1 MKIKRILITIIIV
14 IISIAISSCTL
25 LPKED
30 EKLSPPIIK
39 EKVTEYKTEPVKYG
53 TVKKDVTAFGSF
65 KPVNEVAYHLENLGG
80 TFLQYYFKVNDDIK
94 KGDVI
99 AELYTGDLDKRI
111 RDMEISMEKAR
122 LSFERSTKQYNE
134 NKIDKYDYEI
144 AKLNF
149 QKVENL
155 YNDLLTEK
163 KNSQIISKDDG
174 TISYLASLEEGDGV
188 AKGNL
193 IFKMIL
199 NHQMRLTCKGSNIY
213 KFDKDKK
220 VTIESKSETTMG
232 TIVEKNSRTMEVK
245 PDKVFDDWQ
254 IGTSVMIAQ
263 NLDTVE
269 DVLMVNQ
276 KAILKFGLKTY
287 AKILVDGIPM
297 EKEVVLGVTNGRYY
311 EVISGLSEGDE
322 AIVY

>member
-1 MKIKRILITIIIV
+1 MKEKKILVIIIIV

-39 EKVTEYKTEPVKYG
+39 GKVTEYKTELVKYG

-65 KPVNEVAYHLENLGG
+65 KPVNEIAYHLENIGG
-80 TFLQYYFKVNDDIK
+80 TFLQYYFKVNDNIK

-99 AELYTGDLDKRI
+99 AEFYTGDLDKQI
-111 RDMEISMEKAR
+111 RDMEISMQKAR
-122 LSFERSTKQYNE
+122 LSFDRSTEQYN
-134 NKIDKYDYEI
+134 NNQISSYDYEI

-149 QKVENL
+149 QKTNNL
-155 YNDLLTEK
+155 YNDLLIEK
-163 KNSQIISKDDG
+163 KNSQIIAKDEG
-174 TISYLASLEEGDGV
+174 TISYLVSLEEGDTV

-193 IFKMIL
+193 IFKIIL
-199 NHQMRLTCKGSNIY
+199 NHQMQLTCKGSNVY

-220 VTIESKSETTMG
+220 VTIESKNETTMG
-232 TIVEKNSRTMEVK
+232 TISVKNSRTMVVE
-245 PDKVFDDWQ
+245 PDKIFDDWK
-254 IGTSVMIAQ
+254 IGTSVMIVQ
-263 NLDTVE
+263 NLDTVD

-287 AKILVDGIPM
+287 AKILVDGIPI
-297 EKEVVLGVTNGRYY
+297 EKEVVLGVTNGKFY